1 MKIVCPNCSAS
12 GSIPEHVIPVDGHFL
27 SCPRCK
33 HGFTVMRPSA
43 TSESYLVDTCPA
55 CNYSTFGEERFETCP
70 KCGVLIKTC
79 LERQREE
86 RRMVKE
92 QELLAKKYGHDEDT
106 APPEEYISPVSE
118 FIENLHPV
126 NLVGWGC
133 GVAAIVIFCM
143 GAWGVLD
150 YDANALK
157 EQFSALQDE
166 PVSTWYVF
174 SRFGLM
180 PWIKTLYGAM
190 AMVTAYFFLQRRII
204 AQKLLTI
211 LLRAVMVFIPL
222 YLLISFVRWVLQP
235 ISHSVSGYFI
245 EIINIIFIIVLFEIP
260 LALLDRFLRDRK
272 IVSIVKL

>member
-1 MKIVCPNCSAS
+1 MKIVCPNCNAS
-12 GSIPEHVIPVDGHFL
+12 GSIPEHVIPEDGHFL
-27 SCPRCK
+27 DCPRCK
-33 HGFTVMRPSA
+33 HGFTVMRPRA

-86 RRMVKE
+86 QRIVKE
-92 QELLAKKYGHDEDT
+92 QVLLAKTYSHDDET
-106 APPEEYISPVSE
+106 APPEETVSPVAE
-118 FIENLHPV
+118 FIDSLHPV

-133 GVAAIVIFCM
+133 GVAAIIIFCM

-157 EQFSALQDE
+157 EQISALQDE

-174 SRFGLM
+174 SRFGLI
-180 PWIKTLYGAM
+180 PWIKMLFGA
-190 AMVTAYFFLQRRII
+190 ATMVTVYFFLQRRVV
-204 AQKLLTI
+204 ALKLLTI
-211 LLRAVMVFIPL
+211 LVRMVMGFIPL
-222 YLLISFVRWVLQP
+222 YLLICFVSWVLQP
-235 ISHSVSGYFI
+235 ISHSVSGYFV
-245 EIINIIFIIVLFEIP
+245 EIINIVFMVALFGIP
-260 LALLDRFLRDRK
+260 LALLDRFLRDRR

>member
-1 MKIVCPNCSAS
+1 MKIVCPNCNAS
-12 GSIPEHVIPVDGHFL
+12 GSIPEHVIPVDGHFI
-27 SCPRCK
+27 SCSRCK
-33 HGFTVMRPSA
+33 HGFTVMRPSS
-43 TSESYLVDTCPA
+43 TPESYLVDTCPA
-55 CNYSTFGEERFETCP
+55 CNYSTFGEERFEICP

-86 RRMVKE
+86 RRIVKE
-92 QELLAKKYGHDEDT
+92 QELLAKKYGHDEET
-106 APPEEYISPVSE
+106 APSEEYVSPVSE

-157 EQFSALQDE
+157 EQYSALQDE

-190 AMVTAYFFLQRRII
+190 AMVTAYFFLQRRMM
-204 AQKLLTI
+204 ALKLLSI

-245 EIINIIFIIVLFEIP
+245 EIINIVFIMALFGIP
-260 LALLDRFLRDRK
+260 LALLDRFLRDKR